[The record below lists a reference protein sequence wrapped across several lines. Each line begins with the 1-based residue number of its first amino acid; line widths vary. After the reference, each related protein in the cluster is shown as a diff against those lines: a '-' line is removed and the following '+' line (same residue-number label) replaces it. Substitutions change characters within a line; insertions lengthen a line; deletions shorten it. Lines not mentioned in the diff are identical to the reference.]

1 MENKIRESEEL
12 SELTSIYSRKV
23 KKLENSLKSEKN
35 KDDESYIEITFPFA
49 AL

>member
-1 MENKIRESEEL
+1 MEHKSKESEEL

-23 KKLENSLKSEKN
+23 NKLENSLKSEKN
-35 KDDESYIEITFPFA
+35 KEDESYIEITFPLA